1 MKPQEMLD
9 TLIEKSSKLQ
19 QELLNI
25 ERDFNIKKEQF
36 IRHQGAIEA
45 LQTVIQE
52 EDL

>member
-19 QELLNI
+19 QELLDI

-45 LQTVIQE
+45 LQIVIQE

>member
-1 MKPQEMLD
+1 MLD

-19 QELLNI
+19 QELLDI

-45 LQTVIQE
+45 LQIVIQE

>member
-1 MKPQEMLD
+1 MLD

-19 QELLNI
+19 QELLDL
-25 ERDFNIKKEQF
+25 ERDFNIKKELF

-45 LQTVIQE
+45 LQIVIQE

>member
-1 MKPQEMLD
+1 MKSQEMLD

-19 QELLNI
+19 QELLNL
-25 ERDFNIKKEQF
+25 EREFNIKKEQF